1 MPVAIGAEIELELID
16 LRAFQR
22 HLNAEHRAAMREE
35 GRAMV
40 KSIKGM
46 WRGWKYENAPR
57 NQRGRS
63 RRGWKALTGRGKTPV
78 LTIVNNAESYRGSKP
93 YVAFVKRSKG
103 SPPEVEAVEA
113 MLMREHLGPLKELM
127 TKHTLIAIDKAKTR
141 ITPGKA
147 VPAPPTP
154 RVTTTVEV

>member
-1 MPVAIGAEIELELID
+1 MPVHIGAEFSLELID
-16 LRAFQR
+16 LQAFQR
-22 HLNAEHRAAMREE
+22 QLNAEHRAAMREE
-35 GRAMV
+35 GRRMV

-63 RRGWKALTGRGKTPV
+63 RRGWKALTGRSKVPV
-78 LTIVNNAESYRGSKP
+78 LTIVNNAESYRGGKP

-113 MLMREHLGPLKELM
+113 MLMREHLEPLRQLM
-127 TKHTLIAIDKAKTR
+127 AKHTLIAIEKAKTT
-141 ITPGKA
+141 IKSGA
-147 VPAPPTP
+147 PAPAPAAP